1 VTHPAIQEI
10 VAVFGQ
16 PVAGNPTQ
24 YMMEKAFA
32 QVGLDW
38 RYLTLEVAPE
48 ALGDAVRGMRAMG
61 FRGCNLTIP
70 HKVAVIEHL
79 DRTSEAATLMGAV
92 NCVHRVGGELV
103 GENTDG
109 KGFVQSLKEIADP
122 AGKNVVILGAGGAAR
137 AIAVEVGLAGAAA
150 ITVVNR
156 DEQRGRELAELLNEK
171 VKVAGSSVRWEGDY
185 QVPPEAEVVINATSI
200 GLGDPEARV
209 PLDAG
214 TLEADMV
221 VADVIFNPPETRF
234 LRDAQARGCQTLDG
248 LGMLVNQAV
257 IAFRIWTGSD
267 ADPQVMREALEEF
280 LGI

>member
-1 VTHPAIQEI
+1 M
-10 VAVFGQ
+10 AVFGQ

-38 RYLTLEVAPE
+38 RYLTLDVAPD
-48 ALGDAVRGMRAMG
+48 ALGDAIRGMRAMG

-70 HKVAVIEHL
+70 HKVEVIQYL
-79 DRTSEAATLMGAV
+79 DRSSEAATLMGAV
-92 NCVHRVGGELV
+92 NCVHRVGDELV
-103 GENTDG
+103 GDNTDG
-109 KGFVQSLKEIADP
+109 KGFVQSLREATDP
-122 AGKNVVILGAGGAAR
+122 AGKNIVILGAGGAAR

-156 DEQRGRELAELLNEK
+156 GEQRGSELAALLNDK
-171 VKVAGSSVRWEGDY
+171 VHVAAQFVRWEGDY
-185 QVPPEAEVVINATSI
+185 KVPPETDVLINATSI
-200 GLGDPEARV
+200 GLGDAEARV
-209 PLDAG
+209 PVAAE

-234 LRDAQARGCQTLDG
+234 LRDARSRDCQTLDG

-257 IAFRIWTGSD
+257 IAFHIWTGRD
-267 ADPQVMREALEEF
+267 ADPAVMREALEEF